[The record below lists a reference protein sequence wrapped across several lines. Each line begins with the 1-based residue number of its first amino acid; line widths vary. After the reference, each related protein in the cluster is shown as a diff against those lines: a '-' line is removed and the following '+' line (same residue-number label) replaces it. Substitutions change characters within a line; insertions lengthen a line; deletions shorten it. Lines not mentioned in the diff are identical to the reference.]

1 MSEQIDV
8 REIVV
13 GADVRDRCLA
23 AGQSA
28 DVALRKA
35 AEAVAAWRNRPDD
48 DDRLPPT
55 FARDWP
61 I

>member
-13 GADVRDRCLA
+13 TRDVYDRCLA
-23 AGQSA
+23 VGRTE
-28 DVALRKA
+28 DVALQTA
-35 AEAVAAWRNRPDD
+35 AEAAAGWRNRPDD